1 VLARAAAELIE
12 FDFGGGVEALV
23 LLAEAAGDAG
33 FKARVTAWAAACAAD
48 AAAAVT
54 FMAAAAAAVGESQRQ
69 VEEGRHSEGGACK
82 VLWSHVKHA
91 GVLLAIKF
99 MHRLAVVIL

>member
-1 VLARAAAELIE
+1 MNSISREW
-12 FDFGGGVEALV
+12 GGVEALM

-33 FKARVTAWAAACAAD
+33 FKARVTAWAAACAAV

-54 FMAAAAAAVGESQRQ
+54 FMAAAAAAVGQSQRQ
-69 VEEGRHSEGGACK
+69 VEQADTDRHSEGGACK

>member
-1 VLARAAAELIE
+1 MNSIA
-12 FDFGGGVEALV
+12 GGERGEALL

-33 FKARVTAWAAACAAD
+33 FKARAAAWAAACVAD

-69 VEEGRHSEGGACK
+69 VEEVDTAKGARARCCGRMSNTRASSLRSSLCT
-82 VLWSHVKHA
+82 VW
-91 GVLLAIKF
+91 
-99 MHRLAVVIL
+99 R